1 MLQDT
6 TLADGSERSA
16 RGFKI
21 SKKRVTLLATVNASG
36 DFRLPLV
43 VIHKYINPRALKH
56 CNLETL
62 PVDYY
67 GQKKAWMD
75 SSIFK
80 NWFKTKFV
88 PRVKHYLSTKG
99 LPAKALLLMD
109 NAPSHP
115 STEELCSRDGLI
127 KTMFLP
133 ANTTSLIQPMDQGIL
148 YNLKRRYKRNLLEK
162 MILYET
168 IGGLPYDQFAKNLNN
183 KDCIYSVANAWEQIQ
198 SSSLQKAWNKLLGAQ
213 ASSIDEDRNQEPI
226 CINSCPDSELE
237 IERFMETFHDHGIM
251 VTEEVAE
258 EWLKGDDND
267 VGYQELSDDEI
278 ISEVLGHADI
288 ESKENYENDEIL
300 HLNTWYPVR
309 THLKHWIHV

>member
-1 MLQDT
+1 MHQLFNCDETGLNWKMLQDT
-6 TLADGSERSA
+6 TLADGSEKGA
-16 RGFKI
+16 RGFKV
-21 SKKRVTLLATVNASG
+21 SKERVTLLATANASG
-36 DFRLPLV
+36 DFRLLLV
-43 VIHKYINPRALKH
+43 VIHKYISPRALKH

-88 PRVKHYLSTKG
+88 PRVKHYLHIKG
-99 LPAKALLLMD
+99 LPVKALLLMD
-109 NAPSHP
+109 NAPAHP

-133 ANTTSLIQPMDQGIL
+133 ANTTSLIQPMDQGVL

-168 IGGLPYDQFAKNLNN
+168 TDGLPYDQFAKALNI

-198 SSSLQKAWNKLLGAQ
+198 SSLLQKAWN
-213 ASSIDEDRNQEPI
+213 
-226 CINSCPDSELE
+226 
-237 IERFMETFHDHGIM
+237 
-251 VTEEVAE
+251 
-258 EWLKGDDND
+258 
-267 VGYQELSDDEI
+267 
-278 ISEVLGHADI
+278 
-288 ESKENYENDEIL
+288 
-300 HLNTWYPVR
+300 
-309 THLKHWIHV
+309 

>member
-1 MLQDT
+1 MHQLFNCDETGLNWKMLQDT

-16 RGFKI
+16 RGFKV
-21 SKKRVTLLATVNASG
+21 SKERVTLLATANASG

-133 ANTTSLIQPMDQGIL
+133 ANTTSLIQPMDQGVL
-148 YNLKRRYKRNLLEK
+148 YNLKRRYKRNSLE

-168 IGGLPYDQFAKNLNN
+168 IDGQPYDQLAKNLNI
-183 KDCIYSVANAWEQIQ
+183 KDCIYLVANAWEQIQ
-198 SSSLQKAWNKLLGAQ
+198 CISLQKTWNKLLGAQ
-213 ASSIDEDRNQEPI
+213 ASRIDESGSQEPI
-226 CINSCPDSELE
+226 
-237 IERFMETFHDHGIM
+237 
-251 VTEEVAE
+251 V
-258 EWLKGDDND
+258 
-267 VGYQELSDDEI
+267 
-278 ISEVLGHADI
+278 
-288 ESKENYENDEIL
+288 
-300 HLNTWYPVR
+300 
-309 THLKHWIHV
+309 